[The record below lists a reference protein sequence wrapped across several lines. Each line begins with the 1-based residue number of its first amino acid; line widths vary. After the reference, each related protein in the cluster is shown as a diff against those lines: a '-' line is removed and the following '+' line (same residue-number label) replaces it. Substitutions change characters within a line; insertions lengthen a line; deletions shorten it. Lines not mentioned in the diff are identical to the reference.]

1 MSDVRANLERVRKR
15 IAAAAAR
22 SGRSAADITLV
33 AVTKTVD
40 VALMREAV
48 EAGATDFGESYFQE
62 VRDKLDQF
70 PLSIR
75 WHFIGHLQSNKARYV
90 SGRFAL
96 LHSVDSVA
104 LAREIGRRALA
115 QGQVQPILL
124 EVKLDPSE
132 TKFGIPLASCLDVA
146 AEVAGIGG
154 VDLRGFMGM
163 APYGTEPELSR
174 PYFRSLRDRF
184 NQLPPANR
192 AALSMGMT
200 GDFEVAIEEGATHV
214 RIGTAIFGPRR
225 P

>member
-70 PLSIR
+70 PPSIR